1 MSKDVAERLDAL
13 TNDYREGRLSL
24 AAYRNL
30 RAPLL
35 DLLTSQPAA
44 ADVDQ
49 SLTTQRGRAA
59 RKGNLA
65 REDSPPDDARPA
77 RRGFLIL
84 GGLVVVSVMASA
96 AVTMYPRLRDMYAPA
111 PGSHAPLD
119 TERETS
125 QTLGDADDW
134 SGARLHS
141 LLAEF
146 DGRAVCRKE
155 LAGSPEPFCRDLLA
169 TADAG
174 PQLLVLT
181 ASGAKTAGGAR
192 RLFGISLQEVSQAQ
206 FRRYCAHTASRCRKQ
221 PRAQPDDS
229 AMEVTWGEA
238 QQYLV
243 WLSEMS
249 GQTYR
254 LPTEAEW
261 RQAAH
266 DGKKFGWRAGGARE
280 WSGSGQDQTAHDDDL
295 RGFRAL
301 RELK

>member
-1 MSKDVAERLDAL
+1 MSKDVAARLDAL
-13 TNDYREGRLSL
+13 AQDYREGRLSL

-35 DLLTSQPAA
+35 DLLISQPVAEG
-44 ADVDQ
+44 VDQ

-59 RKGNLA
+59 RAKSA
-65 REDSPPDDARPA
+65 TREDYLPHDAQPA
-77 RRGFLIL
+77 RRGWR
-84 GGLVVVSVMASA
+84 VVSGLAVAAVMIIA
-96 AVTMYPRLRDMYAPA
+96 AVTMYPWVLDVHAPA
-111 PGSHAPLD
+111 PVPHAKF
-119 TERETS
+119 EAASETS
-125 QTLGDADDW
+125 QSLGDSDDW

-181 ASGAKTAGGAR
+181 ASSGKAAASVR
-192 RLFGISLQEVSQAQ
+192 RLFAISLHEVSQAQ
-206 FRRYCAHTASRCRKQ
+206 FRRYCEHTAGRCPRQ
-221 PRAQPDDS
+221 LRAQDDDS
-229 AMEVTWGEA
+229 VVNVTWDEA
-238 QQYLV
+238 REYLL

-261 RQAAH
+261 QQAAR
-266 DGKKFGWRAGGARE
+266 DGKQSGWRAGRVRE
-280 WSGSGQDQTAHDDDL
+280 WTQDQTVAENL
-295 RGFRAL
+295 RSFRAL
-301 RELK
+301 RELQ